1 MNFEISKRGGVTLAF
16 GVSLV
21 LATGLPAV
29 VYAQEEPGLEV
40 GSGSQRAVA
49 AMSLDEGGE
58 RLGDTVAKVGEQDY
72 ASLDEALKAAKD
84 GDTVKVLADTT
95 MSMCTISNKAITFD
109 LSGHQIK
116 SSSFGFWLENSG
128 QLTLQDS
135 VGGGVLTAP
144 KASNGLSVGVA
155 LNSGST
161 FIMKSGSLNA
171 SNYGV
176 FSNKALDGE
185 NASRIF
191 IQGGS
196 VSSAYGVCAVGNGTE
211 HSARIEISGGEVT
224 GSTFGVA
231 TNGSAPGVDVVMTGG
246 TVTSTGKG
254 TPAMYL
260 PAPKSAAV
268 ISGGVVKGD
277 AGIEIRAG
285 DLTVLGDAQISGTG
299 ELKVNPNG
307 SGSTTSGAAIAV
319 AQHATKEP
327 INVTVSGNAKLVG
340 TTAVYESNPQKNDA
354 TSIAKVKLSLE
365 GGTFESTAKD
375 AEGVNAV
382 YSEDCTGFVSGGSF
396 NTELPSNLI
405 ADGRALL
412 VDESGSAS
420 VMTKADAIAKAGAA
434 VEKDGKTVY
443 YTSEKAAENS
453 NPSTGGQAPDI
464 KVYVAAVNGAKY
476 TTLEEAIAA
485 AKNGGTVTVMKDLGA
500 DEVSAGSQK
509 YINITEAGT
518 NVTIDLAGHTI
529 SLDNNDTISV
539 CASNVVLQVK
549 NGTIVN
555 ASKSSYGLYTYKTN
569 DNIKVVF
576 ENLTLRTV
584 DQAIGVQG
592 LNSNQDVTLKN
603 CNITCDTTAVYWPP
617 KSGTLTIEDTFIQGK
632 SGVTVKGGKVV
643 VKGSTHIKATGE
655 KNTPDDDYDGSGTL
669 ISTGSAIYVESG
681 YNDRDIAVEVQ
692 GGTFESVNGATV
704 LYFAKKGESTEA
716 ARDIAISGGTFVGEP
731 PAAEFIVPGS
741 GLVVGEDGSL
751 SVVEAKLGF
760 ASDKV
765 VDGVL
770 TYDVKGG
777 KASAISK
784 ADLLKLVSM
793 NVEGYTV
800 SVDDSALPALNK
812 AIGAAD
818 TSLSF
823 SFEFRAVKD
832 AVKTRTASDV
842 APLVLTVKLTD
853 STVVPAP
860 EPIQKATVTFD
871 TGIGSSFQQVVEVG
885 SKLERPAD
893 PTREG
898 WKFVGWFKSKAA
910 NGDVSDGWNFE
921 KDVVNADMTLYGGWV
936 KDAEQPPAKPADP
949 TKPGS
954 KDKLA
959 QTGDAS
965 MVAMA
970 ATSFAGAA
978 AVAAGALKRR
988 R

>member
-1 MNFEISKRGGVTLAF
+1 MKACYRKRGAFTLALTMSLAAAVGSPLLAYAQVEPEGSVCVDGVTSPNAYSVDQF
-16 GVSLV
+16 DSTRSG
-21 LATGLPAV
+21 AV
-29 VYAQEEPGLEV
+29 VAAIGDKEYSSLNDAL
-40 GSGSQRAVA
+40 SGAVN
-49 AMSLDEGGE
+49 G
-58 RLGDTVAKVGEQDY
+58 Q
-72 ASLDEALKAAKD
+72 
-84 GDTVKVLADTT
+84 TVKVLADTKMRT
-95 MSMCTISNKAITFD
+95 ARVEGKSIALD
-109 LSGHQIK
+109 LNGHTVTVDNRAFNVVSK
-116 SSSFGFWLENSG
+116 
-128 QLTLQDS
+128 
-135 VGGGVLTAP
+135 GVLTLNDA
-144 KASNGLSVGVA
+144 VGSGKLQVNKNSELA
-155 LNSGST
+155 LGVVTGSGGT
-161 FIMKSGSLNA
+161 FVMNA
-171 SNYGV
+171 GAIESPEYGV
-176 FSNKALDGE
+176 YIKKDCDGDRVIMNGGEIRAEHAL
-185 NASRIF
+185 
-191 IQGGS
+191 
-196 VSSAYGVCAVGNGTE
+196 CAIGNGKE
-211 HSARIEISGGEVT
+211 HSAKVEITGGKVSGSV
-224 GSTFGVA
+224 FGFS
-231 TNGSAPGVDVVMTGG
+231 TNGSSSYGGVDLVMSGG
-246 TVTSTGKG
+246 TVESTAVDA
-254 TPAMYL
+254 PAMYL
-260 PAPKSAAV
+260 PALRSTAK
-268 ISGGVVKGD
+268 ISGGVVTGGT
-277 AGIEIRAG
+277 GIEIRAG
-285 DLTVLGDAQISGTG
+285 ELTVSGDASVRGTG
-299 ELKVNPNG
+299 PFEANPNG
-307 SGSTTSGAAIAV
+307 SGSTTSGSAIAV
-319 AQHATKEP
+319 AQHATKQP
-327 INVTVSGNAKLVG
+327 ISVVVGGNAKLKG
-340 TTAVYESNPQKNDA
+340 TFGVYEHNPQNNEA
-354 TSIAKVKLSLE
+354 EAIAKVKLSVAGATIE
-365 GGTFESTAKD
+365 TTDPSRGKPIVSA
-375 AEGVNAV
+375 
-382 YSEDCTGFVSGGSF
+382 DCTGFVSGGSF

-420 VMTKADAIAKAGAA
+420 VMTEADAIAKAGAA

-509 YINITEAGT
+509 YINITEADT
-518 NVTIDLAGHTI
+518 NVTIDLADHTI

-539 CASNVVLQVK
+539 RASNVDLQVK

-655 KNTPDDDYDGSGTL
+655 KNIPDDDYDGSGTL

-812 AIGAAD
+812 AVGAAD

-823 SFEFRAVKD
+823 SFEFRAAKD
-832 AVKTRTASDV
+832 AVKTRATSDV

-910 NGDVSDGWNFE
+910 NGDVSDEWNFD

-965 MVAMA
+965 MAAMA